1 MHSTQ
6 PKGRF
11 AAVAVVVAAVL
22 QIEDTHCSD
31 VRYSAGFHSGTSAEV
46 PAAVAQVVEEA
57 GRILVARSLL
67 VSAVSM
73 TLRIHRTIEF
83 VRTMSGSEV
92 AMRGPGDHPY

>member
-1 MHSTQ
+1 MHSAQ
-6 PKGRF
+6 PKDRF
-11 AAVAVVVAAVL
+11 AAVAVVAAVL
-22 QIEDTHCSD
+22 QIEDTHCLD
-31 VRYSAGFHSGTSAEV
+31 VRYWADSHSGTSAEV

-83 VRTMSGSEV
+83 VRTTSGSEV
-92 AMRGPGDHPY
+92 AMRGPGGHPY